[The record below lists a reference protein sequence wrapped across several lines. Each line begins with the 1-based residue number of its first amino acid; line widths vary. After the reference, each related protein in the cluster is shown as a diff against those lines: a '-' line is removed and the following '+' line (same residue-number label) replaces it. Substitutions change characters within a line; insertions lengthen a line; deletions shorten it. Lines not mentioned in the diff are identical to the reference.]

1 MAGIYKIQL
10 TPDTP
15 DQVFSVALGAN
26 PYRVRV
32 TWNERF
38 GYWSLSIMEA
48 DETPIVMGLKMVE
61 NSLLLARVE
70 DDRLPL
76 GDLILARESGE
87 PGRPSFNDLGVSV
100 GLYYVEPDAVAPSR
114 AVKTITAA
122 TITPL
127 GSLWDSGLS
136 EWDSGE
142 SDWDM

>member
-15 DQVFSVALGAN
+15 DQVFSVTLGAN

-38 GYWSLSIMEA
+38 GYWSLSLMES
-48 DETPIVMGLKMVE
+48 DEAPIVMGLKMVE
-61 NSLLLARVE
+61 NYLLLAHVE
-70 DDRLPL
+70 DDRLPT
-76 GDLILARESGE
+76 GDLVLVRENGAS
-87 PGRPSFNDLGVSV
+87 GRPLFDELGVNLA
-100 GLYYVEPDAVAPSR
+100 LYYVEPDVVVRSR
-114 AVKTITAA
+114 AVKVITAA

-136 EWDSGE
+136 DWDSGS
-142 SDWDM
+142 SDWDL

>member
-1 MAGIYKIQL
+1 MAGIYKTQL

-15 DQVFSVALGAN
+15 DQVFSVTLGGN

-38 GYWSLSIMEA
+38 GYWSLSLMEA

-61 NSLLLARVE
+61 NYLLLAHVE
-70 DDRLPL
+70 DDRLPT
-76 GDLILARESGE
+76 GDLILVRENGA
-87 PGRPSFNDLGVSV
+87 PGRPLFDELGVNL
-100 GLYYVEPDAVAPSR
+100 GLYYVEPDVVVRSR
-114 AVKTITAA
+114 AVKVITAA

-136 EWDSGE
+136 VWDSGS
-142 SDWDM
+142 SDWDL

>member
-10 TPDTP
+10 TRDTP
-15 DQVFSVALGAN
+15 DQVFSVTLGGN

-38 GYWSLSIMEA
+38 GYWSLSLMEA
-48 DETPIVMGLKMVE
+48 DETPIVMGIKMVE
-61 NSLLLARVE
+61 NYLLLAHVE
-70 DDRLPL
+70 DDSLPT
-76 GDLILARESGE
+76 GDFILVRENGS
-87 PGRPSFNDLGVSV
+87 PGRPLFDELGVNL
-100 GLYYVEPDAVAPSR
+100 GLYYVEPDVAVRSR
-114 AVKTITAA
+114 AVKVITAA

-136 EWDSGE
+136 EWDGGE